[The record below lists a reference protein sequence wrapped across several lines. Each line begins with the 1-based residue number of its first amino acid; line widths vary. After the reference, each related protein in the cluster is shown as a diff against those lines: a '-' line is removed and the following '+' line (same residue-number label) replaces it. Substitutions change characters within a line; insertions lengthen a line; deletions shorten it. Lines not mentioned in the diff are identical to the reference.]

1 MFLGID
7 FEGIIRV
14 EFFRAKGFQVYHY
27 AAFKENCILKFL
39 FANDKIVL
47 DDENI

>member
-7 FEGIIRV
+7 LEGIIRV
-14 EFFRAKGFQVYHY
+14 EFFRAKGFQLYNY
-27 AAFKENCILKFL
+27 AAFNENCILKFL
-39 FANDKIVL
+39 VANDKIVL